1 MTDGRTHHADCYD
14 QRGHHECAVR
24 EVERLRGELL
34 RQSHDEKSMTCDA
47 LRKLVEKFRL
57 WGKQPGNG
65 EYFIGYEAACEA
77 CAAALEAALA
87 AGENL
92 EFCPKCHERIKGGVL
107 AALDRETVARAFYE
121 LMRKEHG
128 IRETWEQLTAEQSDT
143 WLEEADR
150 FLAALAEARKP

>member
-14 QRGHHECAVR
+14 QSGHHDCAVR

-87 AGENL
+87 PAA
-92 EFCPKCHERIKGGVL
+92 P